1 LPTGTVEEEIA
12 RRKQN
17 KYEAD
22 QLKSQLDQEKLIE
35 AKIASHLLAIEKL
48 QIELIQ
54 LKSNSLS

>member
-1 LPTGTVEEEIA
+1 LPTGSVEEEIA
-12 RRKQN
+12 ERRQK
-17 KYEAD
+17 KYEDD
-22 QLKSQLDQEKLIE
+22 QLKSQLNQEKLIE